1 MELSDH
7 LFRHESGRMVAA
19 LTRIF
24 GIHNLALAEDVV
36 QDAFCRAVE
45 VWKYRGV
52 PENPS
57 AWLMATAKNRA
68 IDVLRRER
76 RARTFAPE
84 LGQLLES
91 EWTLGPTVKELFEP
105 SAIKD
110 DELRMM
116 FSCCNP
122 RLPEVSQISLVLHM
136 LCGFSVAEVAGA
148 FLNSEAAVEKRLT
161 RGKKV
166 LAASHTLFDL
176 TDSDFSTR
184 LSGVQKAIYLLF
196 NEGFHGASTKTAVR
210 DELCFEAMR
219 LGRLLTINPLTSTT
233 TTLALSALMSLHA
246 ARLPARL
253 DAGGNLTSLSNQDR
267 SKWDSE
273 LLAEGLNL
281 MDRAAVG
288 TELSVYHVEAAIAA
302 THGSARTLD
311 ETNWELIVSLY
322 DTLMSIQPSPV
333 VALNRAIAVAQYK
346 GPQAGL
352 AEIAH
357 IANHDRLLNYPFYFA
372 ALGELELRSGSNAG
386 AQRNFEKAL
395 ELARSPMERRFYEE
409 RIKATNVIG
418 KISE

>member
-45 VWKYRGV
+45 VWKFHGV

-57 AWLMATAKNRA
+57 GWLMATAKNRA

-105 SAIKD
+105 AAIKD

-122 RLPEVSQISLVLHM
+122 RLPEISQIALVLHM
-136 LCGFSVAEVAGA
+136 LCGFSVSEVAGA
-148 FLNSEAAVEKRLT
+148 FLNSESAVEKRLT
-161 RGKKV
+161 RGKKI

-176 TDSDFSTR
+176 KDGDFLTR

-196 NEGFHGASTKTAVR
+196 NEGFHGASAKTAVR

-219 LGRLLTINPLTSTT
+219 LGRLLTVNPLTSTT

-246 ARLPARL
+246 ARIPARL
-253 DAGGNLTSLSNQDR
+253 DADGNLTSLSNQDR
-267 SKWDSE
+267 SKWDSN

-281 MDRAAVG
+281 MDMAAVG

-302 THGSARTLD
+302 THGNARTLD

-333 VALNRAIAVAQYK
+333 VALNRAIAVAQHK

-357 IANHDRLLNYPFYFA
+357 IADQDRLLNYPFYFA
-372 ALGELELRSGSNAG
+372 ALAELELRSGSSSA
-386 AQRNFEKAL
+386 AQCNFKIAL
-395 ELARSPMERRFYEE
+395 QLARSPMERKFYEE
-409 RIKATNVIG
+409 RIKASNNTGVNL
-418 KISE
+418 E